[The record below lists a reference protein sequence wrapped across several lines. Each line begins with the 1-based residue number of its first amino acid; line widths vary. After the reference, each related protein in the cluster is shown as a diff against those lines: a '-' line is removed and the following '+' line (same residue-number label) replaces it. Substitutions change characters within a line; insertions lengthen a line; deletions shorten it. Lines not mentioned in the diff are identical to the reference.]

1 MTDYDDLISE
11 TLGEMVE
18 TEEALLAIH
27 LSDRFKA
34 ELERIKLD
42 IGFTPFYPLPDEVIK
57 MVLLADMRAKGLNK

>member
-11 TLGEMVE
+11 TLGEMME
-18 TEEALLAIH
+18 TEVELLTMH

-42 IGFTPFYPLPDEVIK
+42 IGFTPFYQLPDDVIK
-57 MVLLADMRAKGLNK
+57 MVLLAYMRESDLK